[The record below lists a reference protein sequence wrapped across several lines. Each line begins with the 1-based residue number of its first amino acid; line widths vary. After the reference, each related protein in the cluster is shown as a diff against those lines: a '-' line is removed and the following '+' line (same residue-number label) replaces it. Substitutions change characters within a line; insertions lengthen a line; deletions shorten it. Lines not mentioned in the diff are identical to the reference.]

1 MTQNKEP
8 KTTYWMDNTLYLNIT
23 NMCSNSCYFCLRRF
37 KQGVGGFN
45 LKLSGDPPVAK
56 ITTELSEVLYTRSWD
71 SLVFCGFGEPTER
84 LDVLLEVARWIKL
97 HYGRQMQIR
106 LDTNGHG
113 YSLNTGINLVNEL
126 KIAGVNKVCV
136 SLNAGDKETYMEI
149 CKPTIPNAY
158 EVVLDFICKAK
169 LVLDVEVTAVR
180 LPEVDL
186 AKVQAVA
193 DNLGVKFKVREYIP
207 CFY

>member
-71 SLVFCGFGEPTER
+71 NLVFCGFGEPTER

>member
-1 MTQNKEP
+1 M
-8 KTTYWMDNTLYLNIT
+8 
-23 NMCSNSCYFCLRRF
+23 
-37 KQGVGGFN
+37 
-45 LKLSGDPPVAK
+45 
-56 ITTELSEVLYTRSWD
+56 
-71 SLVFCGFGEPTER
+71 VFCGFGEPTER

-113 YSLNTGINLVNEL
+113 YSLNTGTNLVNEL
-126 KIAGVNKVCV
+126 KIAGINKVCV

-186 AKVQAVA
+186 AKVQVVA
-193 DNLGVKFKVREYIP
+193 DILGVKFKVREHIP

>member
-23 NMCSNSCYFCLRRF
+23 NKCSNSCYFCLRRF

-71 SLVFCGFGEPTER
+71 NLVFCGFGEPTER

-186 AKVQAVA
+186 AKVQAVV

>member
-8 KTTYWMDNTLYLNIT
+8 KTTYWIDNTLYLNIT

-71 SLVFCGFGEPTER
+71 NLVFCGFGEPTER

-186 AKVQAVA
+186 AKVQAVV

>member
-186 AKVQAVA
+186 AKVQVVA